1 MQQSHATEA
10 PMENP
15 KDDEQ
20 KPTAPRAQPPE
31 KPARKRNQVKIPPK
45 IRAAKPTPTAILCEL
60 TRLKAQQK
68 YLECNQVKLN
78 PNNFI
83 LKDDEGTDSKTEF
96 CQEPETGR
104 NPRPN
109 SSSTADLI
117 ALINEIE
124 QEKLVLHEKLK
135 LYSSEKR
142 GELQDMW
149 HFVAT
154 IKEDVFR
161 PERLSQYTVN
171 ALRERIV
178 GLNAQLY
185 RLAARNSKELEELR
199 EQYAKMEIENKL
211 LWKGSM

>member
-1 MQQSHATEA
+1 
-10 PMENP
+10 MESP
-15 KDDEQ
+15 KDEEQ
-20 KPTAPRAQPPE
+20 KPTATKAQPPE
-31 KPARKRNQVKIPPK
+31 KPTRKRNQVKIQPR
-45 IRAAKPTPTAILCEL
+45 IRAPKPTPTAVLCEL

-83 LKDDEGTDSKTEF
+83 LKDDTDTDTDSKTRPCE
-96 CQEPETGR
+96 EPETGQ
-104 NPRPN
+104 NPRPT

-117 ALINEIE
+117 SLINEIE
-124 QEKLVLHEKLK
+124 QEKLVLNEKLK
-135 LYSSEKR
+135 LYCSEKR

-149 HFVAT
+149 HYVAT

-185 RLAARNSKELEELR
+185 RLAAQNSKELEELKA
-199 EQYAKMEIENKL
+199 QYDKLESENKM

>member
-1 MQQSHATEA
+1 MLPKPQ
-10 PMENP
+10 MESP

-20 KPTAPRAQPPE
+20 KPTAPRAQAPE
-31 KPARKRNQVKIPPK
+31 KPTRKRNQVKIPPK
-45 IRAAKPTPTAILCEL
+45 IRAPKPTPTAVLCEL

-83 LKDDEGTDSKTEF
+83 LKDDEDTAPCE
-96 CQEPETGR
+96 EPETGR

-117 ALINEIE
+117 SLINEIE
-124 QEKLVLHEKLK
+124 QEKLVLNEKLK
-135 LYSSEKR
+135 LYCSEKR

-178 GLNAQLY
+178 GLNAQLC
-185 RLAARNSKELEELR
+185 RLAAQNSKELAELK
-199 EQYAKMEIENKL
+199 EQYNQLESENKL